1 MLLVS
6 PGQSTGTNIAY
17 WKSDNERERGRAL
30 IPGVIEKRKSILV
43 VDDDEHV
50 LFVWRGALEGLA
62 KHWHV
67 ETAQSGHE
75 ALEKIRTTA
84 FDLLITD
91 LRMPGMDGCDLTKA
105 ARQLIGDIPVIWI
118 TAYAQPQAL
127 TLADNLNVRRFL
139 NKPMSVAQ
147 IRQVVTQVLADA
159 N

>member
-1 MLLVS
+1 M
-6 PGQSTGTNIAY
+6 
-17 WKSDNERERGRAL
+17 
-30 IPGVIEKRKSILV
+30 EKRRSILV
-43 VDDDEHV
+43 VDDDEQI
-50 LFVWRGALEGLA
+50 LLVWRGALEGFA

-75 ALEKIRTTA
+75 ALEKIRTTD

-118 TAYAQPQAL
+118 TAYAQPQAM
-127 TLADNLNVRRFL
+127 TLADDLDVRRFL

-147 IRQVVTQVLADA
+147 IRLVVAQVLADA